1 MWKEFKEF
9 ALKGNLIETAIAF
22 VMGAAF
28 GKVVTAF
35 VEKMFAPLVG
45 LLTGGVNLNEH
56 KLIIH
61 AATDTRPEVALAWGE
76 FVTASIDFIVV
87 AVVMFFIIKAINA
100 AKKKEVVSVSGA
112 PTEVQLLGEIRDLLK
127 KS

>member
-9 ALKGNLIETAIAF
+9 ALKGNLIDTAIAF

-45 LLTGGVNLNEH
+45 MLTGGVNLNDH
-56 KLIIH
+56 KVVVK
-61 AATDTRPEVALAWGE
+61 AATADSPEVAIAWGE
-76 FVTASIDFIVV
+76 FVTASIDFLVV
-87 AVVMFFIIKAINA
+87 ATVMFFIIKLINA
-100 AKKKEVVSVSGA
+100 AKKKEVIAVAQG
-112 PTEVQLLGEIRDLLK
+112 PTEVELLKEIRDLLK
-127 KS
+127 K

>member
-9 ALKGNLIETAIAF
+9 ALKGNLIDTAIAF

-45 LLTGGVNLNEH
+45 MLMGGVNLNDH
-56 KLIIH
+56 KVVVK
-61 AATDTRPEVALAWGE
+61 AATANSPEVAIAWGE
-76 FVTASIDFIVV
+76 FVTASIDFLVV
-87 AVVMFFIIKAINA
+87 ATVMFFIIKLINA
-100 AKKKEVVSVSGA
+100 AKKKEVIAVAQG
-112 PTEVQLLGEIRDLLK
+112 PTEVELLKEIRDLLK
-127 KS
+127 KP

>member
-45 LLTGGVNLNEH
+45 LLMGGVNLNDY
-56 KLIIH
+56 KFVIY
-61 AATDTRPEVALAWGE
+61 AATDSRPEVALAWGE

-87 AVVMFFIIKAINA
+87 AAVMFFIVKTINT

-127 KS
+127 K

>member
-9 ALKGNLIETAIAF
+9 ALKGNLIDTAIAF

-45 LLTGGVNLNEH
+45 MLTGGVNLNDH
-56 KLIIH
+56 KFVVK
-61 AATDTRPEVALAWGE
+61 AATANSPEVAIAWGE
-76 FVTASIDFIVV
+76 FITASIDFLVV
-87 AVVMFFIIKAINA
+87 ATVMFFIIKLINS
-100 AKKKEVVSVSGA
+100 AKKKEVISVAQGPS
-112 PTEVQLLGEIRDLLK
+112 EVELLKEIRDLLK
-127 KS
+127 KP

>member
-45 LLTGGVNLNEH
+45 LLMGGVNLNDH
-56 KLIIH
+56 KLVIRT
-61 AATDTRPEVALAWGE
+61 ATDTRPEVALAWGE
-76 FVTASIDFIVV
+76 FVTASIDFIIV
-87 AVVMFFIIKAINA
+87 AAVMFFIIKAINT
-100 AKKKEVVSVSGA
+100 AKKMEVAPVDTA

-127 KS
+127 K

>member
-45 LLTGGVNLNEH
+45 LLTGGINLNDY
-56 KLIIH
+56 KLIIR
-61 AATDTRPEVALAWGE
+61 AAKSNSPEVAIAWGE

-87 AVVMFFIIKAINA
+87 SVVMFFIIKTINA

-112 PTEVQLLGEIRDLLK
+112 PTEVELLGEIRDLLK
-127 KS
+127 K

>member
-9 ALKGNLIETAIAF
+9 ALKGNLIDTAIAF

-45 LLTGGVNLNEH
+45 MLTGGVNLNDYKFVVKE
-56 KLIIH
+56 
-61 AATDTRPEVALAWGE
+61 ATRTNPEVAIAWGE
-76 FVTASIDFIVV
+76 FITASIDFLVV
-87 AVVMFFIIKAINA
+87 ATVMFFIIKLINA
-100 AKKKEVVSVSGA
+100 AKKKEVISVAQG
-112 PTEVQLLGEIRDLLK
+112 PTEVELLKEIRDLLK
-127 KS
+127 K

>member
-9 ALKGNLIETAIAF
+9 ALKGNLIDTAIAF

-45 LLTGGVNLNEH
+45 MLMGGVNLNDYKFVVKE
-56 KLIIH
+56 
-61 AATDTRPEVALAWGE
+61 ATTTNPEVAIAWGE
-76 FVTASIDFIVV
+76 FITASIDFLVV
-87 AVVMFFIIKAINA
+87 ATVMFFIIKLINA
-100 AKKKEVVSVSGA
+100 AKKKEVIAVAQG
-112 PTEVQLLGEIRDLLK
+112 PTEVELLKEIRDLLK
-127 KS
+127 K

>member
-45 LLTGGVNLNEH
+45 LLMGGVNLNDY
-56 KLIIH
+56 KFVIY
-61 AATDTRPEVALAWGE
+61 AATDSRPEVALAWGE

-87 AVVMFFIIKAINA
+87 AVVMFFIVKTINT

-112 PTEVQLLGEIRDLLK
+112 PTELQLLGEIRDLLK
-127 KS
+127 K

>member
-9 ALKGNLIETAIAF
+9 ALKGNLIDTAIAF

-45 LLTGGVNLNEH
+45 MLMGGVNLNDYKFVVKE
-56 KLIIH
+56 
-61 AATDTRPEVALAWGE
+61 ATTTNPEVAIAWGE
-76 FVTASIDFIVV
+76 FITASIYFLVV
-87 AVVMFFIIKAINA
+87 ATVMFFIIKLINA
-100 AKKKEVVSVSGA
+100 AKKKEVIAVAQG
-112 PTEVQLLGEIRDLLK
+112 PTEVELLKEIRDLLK
-127 KS
+127 K

>member
-9 ALKGNLIETAIAF
+9 ALKGNLIDTAIAF

-45 LLTGGVNLNEH
+45 MLTGGVNLNDYKFVVKE
-56 KLIIH
+56 
-61 AATDTRPEVALAWGE
+61 ATATNPEVAIAWGE
-76 FVTASIDFIVV
+76 FITASIDFLVV
-87 AVVMFFIIKAINA
+87 ATVMFFIIKLINA
-100 AKKKEVVSVSGA
+100 AKKKEVISVAQG
-112 PTEVQLLGEIRDLLK
+112 PTEVELLKEIRDLLK
-127 KS
+127 Q